1 MRSLLI
7 GASCILAA
15 GLGFSQL
22 EGPPAGPRI
31 TDEPPAG
38 VRAPQPPPLSPPTK
52 TSITLDGMK
61 ITINYSAPSM
71 RKRVIFGGLVPYNR
85 VWRAGAND
93 ATLLHTNA
101 DLEFKGLVVPKGDY
115 SLFVWLDPQQ
125 WQLII
130 NQETRQSGLEYRQ
143 ERDLGRVAM
152 DMSRPLKPI
161 ETYRI
166 TLTKT
171 GATEGQ
177 LKMAWENT
185 VATAGFVVRTPR

>member
-15 GLGFSQL
+15 GLGFCQF
-22 EGPPAGPRI
+22 EGPPEGPRVI
-31 TDEPPAG
+31 DEPPAG

-52 TSITLDGMK
+52 TSIILDGMK

-71 RKRVIFGGLVPYNR
+71 RKRVIFGGLVPYNK

-130 NQETRQSGLEYRQ
+130 NQETRQSGLEYHQ

-152 DMSRPLKPI
+152 DLSRPAKPV